1 MTVEQSYALEVEAP
15 APLGLAERAG
25 VLWAWIVAVARFCR
39 RKPLGALGGL
49 LILTM
54 VAAAVLAPLV
64 PADPLEQHATERL
77 KPPGA
82 AHWFGTDEA
91 GRDIFS
97 RVIWG
102 SRTSLE
108 VGAIAVAVGT
118 AGGTLI
124 GLLSGYLGG
133 RVDIAVQRLM
143 DALMAFPALVLA
155 MIIAAMFGR
164 NISLVMVAIGI
175 VLIPGTNRVVRGAVL
190 GVKHHPF
197 IDAARVLGASDARV
211 LAVHVFPN
219 VLPSILILATAA
231 LGNAILI
238 ESSLSFVGLGTPPPQ
253 PSWGRMLSGAGRLYF
268 ETAPWMAVAPG
279 MAITLAVLGFN
290 LLGDAL
296 RDVWDPRLRGSR

>member
-1 MTVEQSYALEVEAP
+1 MTVEQSYVLDESLAP
-15 APLGLAERAG
+15 PRRRAG
-25 VLWAWIVAVARFCR
+25 ALWAWLRLLVRFCR
-39 RKPLGALGGL
+39 RKPLGAVGGL

-54 VAAAVLAPLV
+54 IAAAALAPLV
-64 PADPLEQHATERL
+64 PADPLAQNAAQRL
-77 KPPGA
+77 KPPSA
-82 AHWFGTDEA
+82 RHWFGTDEA

-97 RVIWG
+97 RVVWG
-102 SRTSLE
+102 SRTSLQ
-108 VGAIAVAVGT
+108 VGVIAVAVGT

-124 GLLSGYLGG
+124 GLLTGYVGG
-133 RVDIAVQRLM
+133 RVDMVVQRLM
-143 DALMAFPALVLA
+143 DSLMAFPALVLA

-190 GVKHHPF
+190 GIKPNPF
-197 IDAARVLGASDARV
+197 VEAARVLGASDARV
-211 LAVHVFPN
+211 LALHVFPN

-279 MAITLAVLGFN
+279 MAITLGVLGFN

-296 RDVWDPRLRGSR
+296 RDVWDPRLRGAR

>member
-1 MTVEQSYALEVEAP
+1 MTVEQSYVLEALAP
-15 APLGLAERAG
+15 PRRRAG
-25 VLWAWIVAVARFCR
+25 MLWAWLRVLARFCR

-54 VAAAVLAPLV
+54 IAAAALAPLV
-64 PADPLEQHATERL
+64 PADPLAQHATERL
-77 KPPGA
+77 KPPSP

-133 RVDIAVQRLM
+133 RVDMAVQRLM

-219 VLPSILILATAA
+219 VLPSNLILATAA

>member
-1 MTVEQSYALEVEAP
+1 MTVEQGYVLEALAP
-15 APLGLAERAG
+15 SRRRVG

-39 RKPLGALGGL
+39 RKPLGAVGGL

-82 AHWFGTDEA
+82 ARWFGTDEA

-133 RVDIAVQRLM
+133 RVDLAVQRLM

-296 RDVWDPRLRGSR
+296 RDVWDPRLRGAR

>member
-1 MTVEQSYALEVEAP
+1 MTVEQGYVLEALAP
-15 APLGLAERAG
+15 SRRRVG

-39 RKPLGALGGL
+39 RKPLGAVGGL

-82 AHWFGTDEA
+82 ARWFGTDEA

-133 RVDIAVQRLM
+133 RVDMAVQRLM

-296 RDVWDPRLRGSR
+296 RDVWDPRLRGAR

>member
-1 MTVEQSYALEVEAP
+1 MTVEQSYALEVLAP
-15 APLGLAERAG
+15 PRRRAG

-54 VAAAVLAPLV
+54 VVAAVLAPLV

-133 RVDIAVQRLM
+133 RVDMAVQRLM

>member
-1 MTVEQSYALEVEAP
+1 MTVEQSYALEA
-15 APLGLAERAG
+15 LASPRRRAG
-25 VLWAWIVAVARFCR
+25 VLWAWLLVPARFCR

-49 LILTM
+49 LILAM
-54 VAAAVLAPLV
+54 VAAAALAPLV

-77 KPPGA
+77 QPPGA

-108 VGAIAVAVGT
+108 VSAIAVAVGT

-124 GLLSGYLGG
+124 GLLTGYLGRG
-133 RVDIAVQRLM
+133 VDMFVQRLM
-143 DALMAFPALVLA
+143 DSLMAFPALVLA

-190 GVKHHPF
+190 GIKPNPF
-197 IDAARVLGASDARV
+197 VEAARVLGASDARV
-211 LAVHVFPN
+211 LAMHVFPN

-279 MAITLAVLGFN
+279 SAITLAVLGFN